1 MAKRQIRIST
11 DEVLRKICKP
21 VKEIT
26 PNTLTLLDDMA
37 ETMYDS
43 KRRWSGCASGRRSE
57 THCCD
62 RHRRWSGRTD
72 QPCHRRSNRFSDRL

>member
-1 MAKRQIRIST
+1 MAKRQIRT
-11 DEVLRKICKP
+11 VQTEVLRKICKP

-37 ETMYDS
+37 ETMYDAN
-43 KRRWSGCASGRRSE
+43 GVGLAGASGRRSE

-62 RHRRWSGRTD
+62 RHR
-72 QPCHRRSNRFSDRL
+72 